1 LKLSALKEAASVKLL
16 KDEPNGTA
24 KAFIISA
31 AVWFVIGATL
41 GGIDAIHFV
50 APELMADVP
59 YLLVSRIRPMH
70 TNTVIFGLVGTSLM
84 GAGFYLVPFLCRTR
98 LYSEP
103 LGKLSLWVWNLSIAS
118 GDILLA
124 MGYSQSREY
133 AEWIWPVDI
142 GILIAFA
149 LIFVNYLMTTL
160 QRREKIL
167 YVSIW
172 YLFAALVFTFCFYF
186 VGNAVW
192 NPRTGSLVGLAD
204 ANLAWFYG
212 HGIIGLFMTPLSLAV
227 AYYVVPIV
235 ARAPLYSHRLSLIGF
250 WTILVLY
257 SHIGAHHIIQT
268 PIPTWLKVVAITGS
282 LSMIIPVATVLV
294 NLWLT
299 MRGRLGFLHLSIPGK
314 FVFAGLVWYALVC
327 IAGPLHSLPMVQRVT
342 HLNNWVIAH
351 SHLGVLGFSG
361 FIGLAGMY
369 LITPRITGR
378 PIYDR
383 RLADVQYWLITFGL
397 VGFHLIL
404 STAGLI
410 QGHSWLNGEAIYR
423 TLPMMHVYMVLRLVF
438 GLFVIASAYIGLY
451 NLLRSFYWPQA
462 VREEAA

>member
-1 LKLSALKEAASVKLL
+1 MKLL
-16 KDEPNGTA
+16 KDEPNGTS
-24 KAFIISA
+24 KGYIISA

-41 GGIDAIHFV
+41 GGIDAVHFV
-50 APELMADVP
+50 APELLGDLP
-59 YLLVSRIRPMH
+59 YLLVSRVRPMH
-70 TNTVIFGLVGTSLM
+70 TNTVIFGLVGSSLL
-84 GAGFYLVPFLCRTR
+84 GTGFYLVPFLCRTR

-103 LGKLSLWVWNLSIAS
+103 LGKLSLWIWNLSIGA
-118 GDILLA
+118 GDVLLS
-124 MGYSQSREY
+124 MGYTQSREY
-133 AEWIWPVDI
+133 AEWVWPVDI
-142 GILIAFA
+142 GILTAFA

-160 QRREKIL
+160 RRREKVL

-186 VGNAVW
+186 FGNAVW

-212 HGIIGLFMTPLSLAV
+212 HGIIGLFMTPLAVAV

-235 ARAPLYSHRLSLIGF
+235 ARAPLYSHSLSLIGF

-282 LSMIIPVATVLV
+282 LSMFIPVATVLV

-299 MRGRLGFLHLSIPGK
+299 MRGRLGFVHLSIPGK
-314 FVFAGLVWYALVC
+314 FVFAGLVWYVLVC
-327 IAGPLHSLPMVQRVT
+327 VAGPLHALPMVQRIT

-351 SHLGVLGFSG
+351 SHLGVLGFAG

-378 PIYDR
+378 PIFDR
-383 RLADVQYWLITFGL
+383 RLADVQYWMITFGL
-397 VGFHLIL
+397 IGFHLIL

-451 NLLRSFYWPQA
+451 NLLRSFYWPHP
-462 VREEAA
+462 VKEETP

>member
-1 LKLSALKEAASVKLL
+1 MRLL
-16 KDEPNGTA
+16 KDEPNGTS
-24 KAFIISA
+24 KAYIISA
-31 AVWFVIGATL
+31 AVWFVIGTTL

-50 APELMADVP
+50 APELLGDIP
-59 YLLVSRIRPMH
+59 WLLVSRVRPMH
-70 TNTVIFGLVGTSLM
+70 TNTVIFGLVGTSLL

-103 LGKLSLWVWNLSIAS
+103 LGKLSLWVWNLSIAA
-118 GDILLA
+118 GNIFLA
-124 MGYSQSREY
+124 LGYSQAREY

-142 GILIAFA
+142 GILTAFA
-149 LIFVNYLMTTL
+149 LIFVNYLMTTM

-186 VGNAVW
+186 FGNAVW

-212 HGIIGLFMTPLSLAV
+212 HGIIGLFMTPLAVAV

-235 ARAPLYSHRLSLIGF
+235 ARAPLYSHSLSLIGF

-282 LSMIIPVATVLV
+282 LSMFIPVATVLV

-299 MRGRLGFLHLSIPGK
+299 MRGRLGFVHLSIPGK
-314 FVFAGLVWYALVC
+314 FVFAGLVWYVLVC
-327 IAGPLHSLPMVQRVT
+327 LAGPLHALPMVQRVT

-351 SHLGVLGFSG
+351 SHLGVLGFAGS
-361 FIGLAGMY
+361 IGLAGMY

-383 RLADVQYWLITFGL
+383 RLADVQYWLIILGL
-397 VGFHLIL
+397 IAFHLVL

-410 QGHSWLNGEAIYR
+410 QGNSWLNGEAIYR
-423 TLPMMHVYMVLRLVF
+423 TLPMMHVYMVLRLF
-438 GLFVIASAYIGLY
+438 SGLFIIASAYIGLY
-451 NLLRSFYWPQA
+451 NLLRSFYWP
-462 VREEAA
+462 RPLKEEAP

>member
-1 LKLSALKEAASVKLL
+1 MEMTDNKRFAILNE
-16 KDEPNGTA
+16 EEHGTA
-24 KAFIISA
+24 KMYLLSA
-31 AVWFVIGATL
+31 AVWFVVGTTI
-41 GGIDAIHFV
+41 GGIDAIHLA
-50 APELMADVP
+50 APELINNIGF
-59 YLLVSRIRPMH
+59 LVFGRIRPMH
-70 TNTVIFGLVGTSLM
+70 TNTVIFGFVGLSLI
-84 GAGFYLVPFLCRTR
+84 GAGFYLVPTLTRTA
-98 LYSEP
+98 LYSER
-103 LGKLSLWVWNLSIAS
+103 LGKVSLWLFNLSFLS
-118 GDILLA
+118 GNILLGL
-124 MGYSQSREY
+124 GYSQGREY
-133 AEWIWPVDI
+133 AEWVWPVDI
-142 GILIAFA
+142 AILIALAVVFYN
-149 LIFVNYLMTTL
+149 FLMTTA
-160 QRREKIL
+160 RRKEQIL
-167 YVSIW
+167 YVSVW
-172 YLFAALVFTFCFYF
+172 YYFAALVFTFFFYF
-186 VGNAVW
+186 FGNAVW
-192 NPRTGSLVGLAD
+192 NPLTGSITGLAD

-212 HGIIGLFMTPLSLAV
+212 HGIIGLFMTPLAVAV

-235 ARAPLYSHRLSLIGF
+235 SRAPLYSHTLSLVGF

-282 LSMIIPVATVLV
+282 LSMFIPVATVLV

-314 FVFAGLVWYALVC
+314 FVFAGLVWYVLVC
-327 IAGPLHSLPMVQRVT
+327 IAGPLHALPMVQRVT

-351 SHLGVLGFSG
+351 SHLGVLGFAG

-378 PIYDR
+378 PIFDR
-383 RLADVQYWLITFGL
+383 RLADVQYWMITFGL
-397 VGFHLIL
+397 IGFHLIL

-451 NLLRSFYWPQA
+451 NLLRSFYWPHP
-462 VREEAA
+462 VKEETP